1 MTLAHDDDDGVPN
14 SVCLDGESLGEA
26 RHSAVIDQ
34 LEPGEKDIRAKS
46 CAVTTDLDVTLARD
60 DDRRDEAH
68 KPMGMTTMWTLSIL
82 VSPCVDLAC

>member
-1 MTLAHDDDDGVPN
+1 MPTQRVWMGKALAKKR
-14 SVCLDGESLGEA
+14 L
-26 RHSAVIDQ
+26 SAVMDQ
-34 LEPGEKDIRAKS
+34 LEPGEEDSRAEQ